1 MPNTEVGPVNEDI
14 EEATCI
20 ATKAYDE
27 VIRIGNVGTENGGNG
42 TTEIDLDSGS
52 GGIDIKSF
60 LGGDINLYAT
70 TTGKDATAG
79 GGTSNINISSNN
91 LIQIGESF
99 NDNGSISNIVGN
111 TVTVSSTS
119 NHPNTGNN
127 ANLHPMTGDLIL
139 IASNPTSNDSRNYRF
154 YYKHTGTTTFD
165 LFENIACTTAASIE
179 GTWNSDSK
187 WFLDIRTDI
196 TGLDFDGAKCGE
208 IDNTKIFSFST
219 QLNPQIVL
227 KTSKNMIDAIK
238 LHADAGGTQTIT
250 IVNDAGTSESA
261 IALTSTLGG
270 VDIDAGVTKD
280 VNISG
285 GQVALVSKDD
295 VASAISLTANI
306 GSSETIVV
314 TNTKG
319 TSESAI
325 ALISTLGGID
335 MDCLGASGVLSLD
348 TAGGDIEVGVNANA
362 GDINIGTNTT
372 ERTITLGNA
381 TGASSLVLECGTGA
395 LNIGTNTIA
404 RTITM
409 GNATGASKLD
419 FDAGTGGIDMDCLGA
434 SGVLSL
440 DTAGGDIEVG
450 VNANAG
456 DINIGT
462 NTTARTITIGDV
474 DGGLAGDNHVFIHGS
489 VHIDA
494 HTSYGSYVSLNGEGT
509 PFTSAVNTFYNS
521 IDWYDGADTKVFQLP
536 DTRGITGKATVVYY
550 QSIWPAAGTDTLTF
564 QCDSATKLRHIVF
577 PKKNS
582 GISGAVEFAKEA
594 IGRKEFIYTSEF
606 TSTQNGLLKRGQS
619 IIFAYMGTQARG
631 WAVKF
636 NPEISL
642 YHHSNDVEGVWS
654 FGDNGY

>member
-1 MPNTEVGPVNEDI
+1 
-14 EEATCI
+14 
-20 ATKAYDE
+20 
-27 VIRIGNVGTENGGNG
+27 
-42 TTEIDLDSGS
+42 
-52 GGIDIKSF
+52 
-60 LGGDINLYAT
+60 
-70 TTGKDATAG
+70 TAG
-79 GGTSNINISSNN
+79 GIN
-91 LIQIGESF
+91 
-99 NDNGSISNIVGN
+99 
-111 TVTVSSTS
+111 
-119 NHPNTGNN
+119 
-127 ANLHPMTGDLIL
+127 M
-139 IASNPTSNDSRNYRF
+139 
-154 YYKHTGTTTFD
+154 
-165 LFENIACTTAASIE
+165 
-179 GTWNSDSK
+179 
-187 WFLDIRTDI
+187 
-196 TGLDFDGAKCGE
+196 
-208 IDNTKIFSFST
+208 
-219 QLNPQIVL
+219 
-227 KTSKNMIDAIK
+227 
-238 LHADAGGTQTIT
+238 
-250 IVNDAGTSESA
+250 DAGTSG
-261 IALTSTLGG
+261 L
-270 VDIDAGVTKD
+270 DI
-280 VNISG
+280 
-285 GQVALVSKDD
+285 
-295 VASAISLTANI
+295 
-306 GSSETIVV
+306 
-314 TNTKG
+314 
-319 TSESAI
+319 
-325 ALISTLGGID
+325 
-335 MDCLGASGVLSLD
+335 DCLG
-348 TAGGDIEVGVNANA
+348 T
-362 GDINIGTNTT
+362 
-372 ERTITLGNA
+372 
-381 TGASSLVLECGTGA
+381 TGA
-395 LNIGTNTIA
+395 
-404 RTITM
+404 
-409 GNATGASKLD
+409 
-419 FDAGTGGIDMDCLGA
+419 
-434 SGVLSL
+434 LSL

-536 DTRGITGKATVVYY
+536 DTGGITGKATVVYY